1 MSDHQHMA
9 SRYLPPKPFAVILGT
24 NEIASAIAVYLTRG
38 GWSVALSHD
47 PSPPVFRRGMTFHD
61 ALFGDPTAIFEVS
74 GERAETGLEV
84 LSAIAHPNTVVVTPL
99 GLLDLLVLRRLDLVV
114 DVRLQSLAPKP
125 DFRNLA
131 QITIGLG
138 AGFQTSLNCD
148 IALPGACSRFAQPT
162 RAPLALA
169 GNDHPATSQGL
180 LYAERRG
187 LWRTAVDL
195 GSRAFGG
202 FVVGHVGGAAYSAS
216 LDGILVGVA
225 RDGAEVSE
233 GDILAEVDPP
243 TRRATWTGMAPA
255 GRATAK
261 AVMRAI
267 QSCADPSEERAT
279 PVAPQAQP

>member
-1 MSDHQHMA
+1 MSHQHMV
-9 SRYLPPKPFAVILGT
+9 SRHLPPRLFGVILGT
-24 NEIASAIAVYLTRG
+24 NEIASAIAVYLTRS

-74 GERAETGLEV
+74 GERVETGLEV
-84 LSAIAHPNTVVVTPL
+84 LSAIARPNTVAVTPL

-114 DVRLQSLAPKP
+114 DARLQALAPKP

-131 QITIGLG
+131 RITIGLG
-138 AGFQTSLNCD
+138 SSFQTSVNCD
-148 IALPGACSRFAQPT
+148 IALPGASWGCAQSM
-162 RAPLALA
+162 RGALALA
-169 GNDHPATSQGL
+169 GNELPATSQGF

-195 GSRAFGG
+195 GSRVFRG
-202 FVVGHVGGAAYSAS
+202 FVVGHVDGAACSAS

-233 GDILAEVDPP
+233 GDILAEVDPR
-243 TRRATWTGMAPA
+243 TRHATWTGMAPA

-267 QSCADPSEERAT
+267 QSCAAPREERAT
-279 PVAPQAQP
+279 PVASQAQP